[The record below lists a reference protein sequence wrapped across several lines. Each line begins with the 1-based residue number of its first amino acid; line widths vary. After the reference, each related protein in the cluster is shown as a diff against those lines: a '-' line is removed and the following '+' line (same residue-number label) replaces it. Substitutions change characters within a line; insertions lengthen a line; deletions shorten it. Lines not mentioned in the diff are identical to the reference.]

1 MSAPVARIWLCDRE
15 TPPPPSPTPRD
26 HALRLLRWVRQAG
39 YGGKMIL
46 AMDLQKIHPVMC
58 EELGWTPPRWQPVA
72 CELRKLTG
80 KRKLYRWVEGHRRR
94 AYPV

>member
-1 MSAPVARIWLCDRE
+1 
-15 TPPPPSPTPRD
+15 
-26 HALRLLRWVRQAG
+26 
-39 YGGKMIL
+39 MIL